1 MKQTGIPG
9 SEFDKKS
16 SEIDKAHQQLK
27 TPPDLEEQ
35 KKILQD
41 TIDSIDIMV
50 PLMKVISLENVSAS
64 PHKEIKLIELSSQKQ
79 IQYERLAIKLEAKS
93 ADELTALQDD
103 LTFDSMI
110 DFEQTELT
118 HLYNMVILICDNGL
132 NLDEEGKGF
141 VTLDFCENV
150 LSRTLIYK
158 ILVTYMK
165 EFATQALMERMK
177 LINFLAM
184 PVMLSSQPT
193 RQSSGESG

>member
-1 MKQTGIPG
+1 MNGG
-9 SEFDKKS
+9 SEFEKKAA
-16 SEIDKAHQQLK
+16 EINKAHEHL
-27 TPPDLEEQ
+27 TAPPGPEEQ
-35 KKILQD
+35 KKILQA

-50 PLMKVISLENVSAS
+50 PIMQVISLENVSAS
-64 PHKEIKLIELSSQKQ
+64 SHKELKLIELPSQKQ

-93 ADELTALQDD
+93 AEELNALQNDV
-103 LTFDSMI
+103 TFEGVI

-118 HLYNMVILICDNGL
+118 HLYNMVILICDNDL

-141 VTLDFCENV
+141 VTLHFCENV

-184 PVMLSSQPT
+184 PVMLSSQRT
-193 RQSSGESG
+193 RQSSGENG